1 MLDFIILVHSRKILH
16 NWDFYPASIFASIL
30 VRKCSFYNKINL
42 SLQPLKCRSVRLF
55 PLKLTPSQD
64 LAMQPSE
71 VTWGAAA
78 VKTFQPILCFDF
90 WMPLTK
96 FKFKEFEQKN
106 LVQHQLALSSLSLCH
121 PSSLLFIPHRS
132 QVLTQ
137 PLLGRVIA
145 DQFFCTAF
153 TNIIPTLPC
162 CSYWF

>member
-1 MLDFIILVHSRKILH
+1 
-16 NWDFYPASIFASIL
+16 
-30 VRKCSFYNKINL
+30 
-42 SLQPLKCRSVRLF
+42 
-55 PLKLTPSQD
+55 
-64 LAMQPSE
+64 MQPSA

-132 QVLTQ
+132 STDPTIAWQSHSWPVFLRCLHKYHSHTSLLFILVLTIRSNNSDHLAFLRLQ
-137 PLLGRVIA
+137 SLAFARLEWSVIVIPLGVVP
-145 DQFFCTAF
+145 
-153 TNIIPTLPC
+153 PTRTLAL
-162 CSYWF
+162 